1 MLGVAVEE
9 FAVAG
14 LAGAST
20 VRIATLAG
28 ISQAYLFRLFGSKRA
43 LFLATYDIVSIRILD
58 SMDEATEGLMGTAAI
73 QGFRECFRE
82 FLRDRVPSQFI
93 LQTFAASTFD
103 DQIAQTCRADIA
115 RAFMLVAE
123 RTRAPD
129 DEVAHHL
136 ARGVGMICRRSIAA

>member
-58 SMDEATEGLMGTAAI
+58 SMDEATEGLMGTAGNSGI
-73 QGFRECFRE
+73 SRVLSRISSRQG
-82 FLRDRVPSQFI
+82 S
-93 LQTFAASTFD
+93 FA
-103 DQIAQTCRADIA
+103 
-115 RAFMLVAE
+115 V
-123 RTRAPD
+123 
-129 DEVAHHL
+129 HL
-136 ARGVGMICRRSIAA
+136 ADLCRFNIR